1 MVWPWVN
8 PRKLAPASAPDLQTS
23 ADASHDVFGRWG
35 SGFPSNSASHCPIPS
50 SQAGLSSI

>member
-35 SGFPSNSASHCPIPS
+35 SGFPSNSDSHCPIPS